1 MNPPSEDGYRRP
13 CPGGR
18 MSDELQKIRE
28 RANDPLLKWNILVA
42 QADLQWLIARVEELQ
57 AQLDLTRATTT
68 PVEVLSL
75 VPK

>member
-1 MNPPSEDGYRRP
+1 
-13 CPGGR
+13 